1 MSTGYASPV
10 PAQPTSPSSPGA
22 KLAFHLQ
29 NGHTQ
34 HMDGRQTEY
43 PQSGLS
49 SPFTAYREQHSED
62 NSADQASAAQ
72 YPQGQDPRGA
82 NFSSSAT
89 PTSEYGLPPSSARS
103 GSFPE
108 YIQRQ
113 QHYTPT
119 GQGAPVGGMAQAQS
133 PSQSGPDGHASSHNG
148 NNMRS
153 DADVPIDPSIAA
165 ASPTYPPQHQYS
177 PYQPQHEMSH
187 YPAAH
192 PGVYGRPDWA
202 SPGQYQQP
210 SPHMPHYGHSAS
222 TGPPTP
228 AMVSPVQRPPTVGA
242 WLRVFLAVILLTIC
256 RVGTRYRRSTHS
268 SRFQA
273 HNSTSARVGD
283 TKKLNACTSVVGT
296 AAKRLTE
303 RLTI

>member
-1 MSTGYASPV
+1 MSTGYTSPT
-10 PAQPTSPSSPGA
+10 PAQPTSPHSPGA

-49 SPFTAYREQHSED
+49 PPYTAFNEHPSEGT
-62 NSADQASAAQ
+62 SADQASAVQ
-72 YPQGQDPRGA
+72 YPPGQDPRAA

-89 PTSEYGLPPSSARS
+89 PTSEYGIPPSSARS
-103 GSFPE
+103 GSFPD

-113 QHYTPT
+113 HYTPA
-119 GQGAPVGGMAQAQS
+119 GQGATAGGMAQATS
-133 PSQSGPDGHASSHNG
+133 PSQPLQDGQASNQNG
-148 NNMRS
+148 NNIRS
-153 DADVPIDPSIAA
+153 DAEVPIDPSIAA

-177 PYQPQHEMSH
+177 PYQPHHDMSQ

-202 SPGQYQQP
+202 GGQYQTPPQ
-210 SPHMPHYGHSAS
+210 HMPHYGHPSS

-228 AMVSPVQRPPTVGA
+228 AMVSPVQRPPTV
-242 WLRVFLAVILLTIC
+242 RSNTC
-256 RVGTRYRRSTHS
+256 R
-268 SRFQA
+268 
-273 HNSTSARVGD
+273 
-283 TKKLNACTSVVGT
+283 
-296 AAKRLTE
+296 
-303 RLTI
+303 